1 MQELKEKSMFIIS
14 CHLNLAL
21 VNMGENR
28 LKKHGKKLPLILYHL
43 KQITK
48 KEMESPETK
57 RFSSKKRSLCKKDK
71 SEK

>member
-1 MQELKEKSMFIIS
+1 
-14 CHLNLAL
+14 
-21 VNMGENR
+21 MGENC
-28 LKKHGKKLPLILYHL
+28 LKKHGKKLPLILYQL

-57 RFSSKKRSLCKKDK
+57 RFSSKKRPLSKKDK